1 MKKQIIPLALI
12 AIVCIGVFSVYL
24 LVSSGQNDNQP
35 PIISFSEEA
44 PEFSVHDPKQAYL
57 QGVTASDDVD
67 ADVTA
72 SVVVES
78 VKLID
83 QKGTLQVI
91 YAAFDKAGNVAKA
104 ERQIKLTDYRSPRFD
119 LNRSL
124 TFSSTTGFNIF
135 TIVTAEDVLDGDI
148 THRVRAAAL
157 DPVDVYT
164 PGISSMELSVRN
176 SLGEIAKLVIPVEVY
191 AAGTYQATLTLTDYM
206 VYLPVGSELDA
217 ENYLDTFS
225 RTDMTM
231 SLRDGIPE
239 GYSLEVKSN
248 VQADVPGVYTVD
260 YWVTQTVGAESD
272 ARMFTGYS
280 KLIVVVEG

>member
-12 AIVCIGVFSVYL
+12 AIICIGIFSVYL
-24 LVSSGQNDNQP
+24 LVSSGREDTQP
-35 PIISFSEEA
+35 PTISFAEGV
-44 PEFSVHDPKQAYL
+44 PEFSVHDPKQNYL

-67 ADVTA
+67 ADVT
-72 SVVVES
+72 SSLVVES
-78 VKLID
+78 VKLVD
-83 QKGTLQVI
+83 KKGTLQVG
-91 YAAFDKAGNVAKA
+91 YAAFDKAGNVTKA
-104 ERQIKLTDYRSPRFD
+104 ERQVKLTDYRSPRFD

-124 TFSSTTGFNIF
+124 TFSSSTGFNIMS
-135 TIVTAEDVLDGDI
+135 IVSAEDVLDGDV
-148 THRVRAAAL
+148 THRVRVTSL

-164 PGISSMELSVRN
+164 PGISSVELSVRN
-176 SLGEIAKLVIPVEVY
+176 SLGETAKLVIPVEVY
-191 AAGTYQATLTLTDYM
+191 AAGTYMAALTLTDYM
-206 VYLPVGSELDA
+206 VYLPLGGQLDT
-217 ENYLDTFS
+217 ESYLDTFS

-272 ARMFTGYS
+272 AKMFTGYS

>member
-1 MKKQIIPLALI
+1 LVL
-12 AIVCIGVFSVYL
+12 VFCIGAFSLYL
-24 LVSSGQNDNQP
+24 LIDRQNADRGRP
-35 PIISFSEEA
+35 TITVPGEA
-44 PEFSVHDPKQAYL
+44 LELSVQDPKEAYL
-57 QGVTASDDVD
+57 QGVTAFDDKD
-67 ADVTA
+67 GDVTA
-72 SVVVES
+72 SLVVSS
-78 VKLID
+78 VRLVDTDGAIEV
-83 QKGTLQVI
+83 T
-91 YAAFDKAGNVAKA
+91 YAAFDKAGNVTKA

-164 PGISSMELSVRN
+164 PGVSSMELSVRN
-176 SLGEIAKLVIPVEVY
+176 SLGETAKLVIPVEVY

-206 VYLPVGSELDA
+206 VYLPVGSKLDA

>member
-104 ERQIKLTDYRSPRFD
+104 ERQIKLTDYRSPQFD
-119 LNRSL
+119 LNKSL

-135 TIVTAEDVLDGDI
+135 TIVTAEDVLDGNI

-176 SLGEIAKLVIPVEVY
+176 SLGDVVKLVVPVEVY
-191 AAGTYQATLTLTDYM
+191 ASGSYQAALTLKDYM
-206 VYLPVGSELDA
+206 VYLPLGGQLDV
-217 ENYLDTFS
+217 ESYLDTFS
-225 RTDMTM
+225 RTDTIV
-231 SLRDGIPE
+231 SLHDGLPE
-239 GYSLEVKSN
+239 GYTLEVKNN

-272 ARMFTGYS
+272 AKTFTGYS
-280 KLIVVVEG
+280 KIIVVVEG

>member
-1 MKKQIIPLALI
+1 MKKQIIPLALL
-12 AIVCIGVFSVYL
+12 AILCAGIFSVYL
-24 LVSSGQNDNQP
+24 LVSSGRSDTQP
-35 PIISFSEEA
+35 PTISFA
-44 PEFSVHDPKQAYL
+44 KGVPEFSVHDPKDAYL

-67 ADVTA
+67 ADVTS

-78 VKLID
+78 VKLMD
-83 QKGTLQVI
+83 KQGTLQVA
-91 YAAFDKAGNVAKA
+91 YAAFDKAGNVTKA

-164 PGISSMELSVRN
+164 PGVSSMELSVRN
-176 SLGEIAKLVIPVEVY
+176 SLGETAKLVIPVEVY

-225 RTDMTM
+225 RTDMTI